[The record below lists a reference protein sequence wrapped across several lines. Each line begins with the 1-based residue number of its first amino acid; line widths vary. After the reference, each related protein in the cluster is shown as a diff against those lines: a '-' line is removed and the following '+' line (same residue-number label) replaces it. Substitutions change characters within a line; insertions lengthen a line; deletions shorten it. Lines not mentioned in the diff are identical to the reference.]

1 MKKSEILIGFFYLFL
16 SFLLILLI
24 YNNIKSNY
32 YICILLYPAFV
43 YISISI
49 SYLFDMYIILY
60 ILVQL
65 HYYLLKK
72 IVKQDKYQLFPK

>member
-16 SFLLILLI
+16 SILLILLI
-24 YNNIKSNY
+24 CNNIKSNY

-72 IVKQDKYQLFPK
+72 IAK

>member
-1 MKKSEILIGFFYLFL
+1 MKKSEIFIGFFYLFL
-16 SFLLILLI
+16 SILLILLI
-24 YNNIKSNY
+24 CNNIKSNY

-72 IVKQDKYQLFPK
+72 IVKQDKYQLFQK

>member
-24 YNNIKSNY
+24 INNIKSNY

-72 IVKQDKYQLFPK
+72 IVKQDKYQLFQK

>member
-16 SFLLILLI
+16 SILLILLI
-24 YNNIKSNY
+24 CNNIKSNY

-72 IVKQDKYQLFPK
+72 IVKQDKYQLFQK